1 MNETVFEK
9 NRIFESDFIEY
20 KKNGKSTQVNL
31 NDLETVLFEYEKHF
45 SKDEI
50 LFYRENALGLVKEPK
65 NIISIIE
72 EQNKINKNE
81 KGGGSKFYSAFQWMK
96 NKLYFNKEE
105 INLDETE
112 YQYIQDYLK
121 ENSAM
126 MTHDNEVHLNLY
138 KHLKINLVIRL
149 MEMIILK
156 MKQFLKLR

>member
-9 NRIFESDFIEY
+9 NRIFESDFIEC
-20 KKNGKSTQVNL
+20 KKDGKPTQVNL
-31 NDLETVLFEYEKHF
+31 NDLETLLFEYEQHF

-72 EQNKINKNE
+72 EQNKISKSE
-81 KGGGSKFYSAFQWMK
+81 KVGGSKFYSAFQWMK

-121 ENSAM
+121 ENSAI
-126 MTHDNEVHLNLY
+126 MTHENEVNETY
-138 KHLKINLVIRL
+138 INIRRS
-149 MEMIILK
+149 IL
-156 MKQFLKLR
+156 FN